1 MQVHYKKMLQASA
14 LISLSAVLY
23 GFLGYLGTAILHDQI
38 PITSMLFWRF
48 FIAGCWML
56 LFVIKK
62 SKKIQPISKNAL
74 LGMFLLGAFS
84 YSGSSE
90 FYFIATQYTG
100 TGLAMVIFFSY
111 PVIVALL
118 SWGMQRHHLN
128 RVTLITLGLMMG
140 GLYLLKGPANHPIH
154 IIGIVFATLAALFYA
169 FYVVGS
175 KRFSSVTID
184 SNILTMTVCFG
195 SASLFLILALAAH
208 RFVFPTSLQ
217 NALYFLALGIIAT
230 AIPIQL
236 MLEGLKYVTPMRA
249 SIISV
254 LEPIVTMVVGI
265 ILLNESLTHLQ
276 MVGVLIV
283 LGSALLV
290 QFQKEL

>member
-14 LISLSAVLY
+14 LISLSAILY

-38 PITSMLFWRF
+38 PITTMLFWRF

-56 LFVIKK
+56 LFVIKR
-62 SKKIQPISKNAL
+62 SKKIQPISKNVL

-118 SWGMQRHHLN
+118 SWIMQRHRLN
-128 RVTLITLGLMMG
+128 RVTLTTLGLMII
-140 GLYLLKGPANHPIH
+140 GLYLLKGSTSHPIH
-154 IIGIVFATLAALFYA
+154 IIGILFAMLAALFYA
-169 FYVVGS
+169 LYVVGS
-175 KRFSSVTID
+175 KRFSLVTID

-195 SASLFLILALAAH
+195 SASLFLILALVAH
-208 RFVFPTSLQ
+208 NFVFPTSLQ
-217 NALYFLALGIIAT
+217 NALYFLALGIFAT

-276 MVGVLIV
+276 IVGVFIV